1 MTQPKKIHTLIGIVY
16 ALLALIIVG
25 AILIGVIA
33 WPY

>member
-1 MTQPKKIHTLIGIVY
+1 MTQQKKIHTALGIVY

-25 AILIGVIA
+25 AILIGVLA